1 MLPSSFLEYT
11 SIHYTS
17 SHSKKSQIIYFVIIV
32 ALLVSGILLPFLFV
46 DISVKTS
53 GVLKTT
59 SEIVVVKAPAQGF
72 AGNVLVKENDR
83 VMKGQLLMTVHS
95 PVLEDKSKSL
105 SGRITEVS
113 GYLVDLK
120 QLTSD
125 APSPRLALPLYL
137 QSWKDYSQK
146 VLDKETRF
154 NKVKVDYERNKKLFE
169 NRVIASSEFE
179 GFQFEYN
186 KAINDLEL
194 LRQGQ
199 LSLWQGELRAL
210 TKEKIE
216 LVNQLSQVRT
226 EINHL
231 QVLAS
236 VSGVVQ
242 NPLGIYEGS
251 PVFANQELAQITP
264 EGGLRAELY
273 VSPNDIGLIQQGME
287 VRMQV
292 SAFNYNQW
300 GLLNG
305 VVKEIASDVQVLKN
319 NAVFEVKCDLKQ
331 PYLQLKNGY
340 KGYLKKGMTVQARM
354 IVARRSLWQL
364 LYDKVDNWLNPDV
377 RKLAVE

>member
-1 MLPSSFLEYT
+1 MLPSSHLEYT
-11 SIHYTS
+11 SIYYTS
-17 SHSKKSQIIYFVIIV
+17 NHSKKSQVIYFAIIS
-32 ALLVSGILLPFLFV
+32 ALLVTGILLPFLFV

-72 AGNVLVKENDR
+72 VGEVLVKENDR

-113 GYLVDLK
+113 EYVVDLK
-120 QLTSD
+120 QLTSG
-125 APSPRLALPLYL
+125 APSPRLAMPLYL

-146 VLDKETRF
+146 VFDKETRF

-199 LSLWQGELRAL
+199 LSIWQGELRAL

-236 VSGVVQ
+236 VSGVLQ

-251 PVFANQELAQITP
+251 PVFANQELAQISP

-273 VSPNDIGLIQQGME
+273 VSPNDIGLVQQGME

-305 VVKEIASDVQVLKN
+305 IVKEIASDVQVMKN

-331 PYLQLKNGY
+331 SYLQLRNGY

-377 RKLAVE
+377 RELAVE